1 MTIIRAHDY
10 AEMSAKAAE
19 LITAQLLLK
28 PDCVLG
34 LATGSTPLGIYDA
47 LARKVAAGSLS
58 FARARSINLDEYVGL
73 SASDRQSYAY
83 FMRENL
89 FKKVD
94 FADGANNI
102 PNGVSTDVDA
112 ECARYDSLVERLGG
126 IDLQLLGLGPN
137 GHIGFNEPSDAFEP
151 NTHLVELT
159 ENTIAANARFFGE
172 GEHQPTRALTI
183 GVRAIMQAKT
193 VLLAVSGEAKAN
205 ALRGALFGPITPR
218 LPASILQ
225 LHPRLFVVA
234 DDAAMSAIDR

>member
-1 MTIIRAHDY
+1 MEIIRAHDY
-10 AEMSAKAAE
+10 ADMSAKAAE
-19 LITAQLLLK
+19 LIAAELLLK

-34 LATGSTPLGIYDA
+34 LATGSTPLGIYES
-47 LARKVAAGSLS
+47 LANKVAAGSVS
-58 FARARSINLDEYVGL
+58 FSRAQSINLDEYVGL
-73 SASDRQSYAY
+73 GADDRQSYAY

-102 PNGVSTDVDA
+102 PNGTASDIDA
-112 ECARYDSLVERLGG
+112 ECSRYDALVERLGG

-137 GHIGFNEPSDAFEP
+137 GHIGFNEPSDTFEP

-159 ENTIAANARFFGE
+159 DETIAANARFFGE

-183 GVRAIMQAKT
+183 GVRAIMQSKT
-193 VLLAVSGEAKAN
+193 VLLAVSGRSKAQ
-205 ALRGALFGPITPR
+205 ALRDALFGPITPA

-225 LHPRLFVVA
+225 LHPRLFVFA
-234 DDAAMSAIDR
+234 DRDAMSEIDR

>member
-1 MTIIRAHDY
+1 MEIIRAHDY

-19 LITAQLLLK
+19 LIAAQLLLK

-47 LARKVAAGSLS
+47 LARKVADGGIS

-94 FADGANNI
+94 FSDGANNI

-193 VLLAVSGEAKAN
+193 VLLAVSGEAKAH
-205 ALRGALFGPITPR
+205 ALRGALFGPITPQ

-234 DDAAMSAIDR
+234 DDAAMGAIDR

>member
-1 MTIIRAHDY
+1 MEIIRAHDY

-19 LITAQLLLK
+19 LIAAQLLLK

-58 FARARSINLDEYVGL
+58 FSRARSINLDEYVGL
-73 SASDRQSYAY
+73 SADDRQSYAY

-89 FKKVD
+89 FGKVD

-102 PNGVSTDVDA
+102 PNGTTADIDA
-112 ECARYDSLVERLGG
+112 ECARYDSLVEQLGG

-137 GHIGFNEPSDAFEP
+137 GHIGFNEPSDSFEP

-193 VLLAVSGEAKAN
+193 VLLAVSGEAKAE

-225 LHPRLFVVA
+225 LHPRLFVFA
-234 DDAAMSAIDR
+234 DEAAMSAIDR